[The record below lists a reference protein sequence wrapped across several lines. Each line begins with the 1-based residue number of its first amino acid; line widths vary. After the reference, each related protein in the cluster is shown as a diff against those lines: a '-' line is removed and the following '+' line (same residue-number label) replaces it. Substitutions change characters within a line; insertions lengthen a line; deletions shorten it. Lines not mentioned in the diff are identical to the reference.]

1 MKRKIIIKRPKK
13 ELWMWRIAFVAIT
26 SSFIFNKMSD
36 KKQEIKDDC
45 IVRTKL
51 YGEIFYDDNV
61 LANISN
67 LVENDRVKGV
77 LLQVDSPG
85 GTITGSEALYKA
97 FKELRTK
104 KPLVV
109 SVQNAA
115 ASGGYMVAMAADQIF
130 AYETSALGSIGV
142 IAESFEL
149 TDLAE
154 KIGVKFLNFKS
165 SPLKGVPN
173 IFEKNSE
180 EANKSLQSFIDE
192 MQSIFKDMVHE
203 SRPTI
208 EKDKLDLIC
217 NGMAYSGRQA
227 LQNGLI
233 DGIGTEQTAMDALKE
248 KVKIELPVNDYDLGI
263 VQESSGG
270 FFSYFRHILKATLQ
284 FIQ

>member
-13 ELWMWRIAFVAIT
+13 ELWMWRIAFVAVV

-61 LANISN
+61 
-67 LVENDRVKGV
+67 VENDRVKGV

-97 FKELRTK
+97 FKELKTK

-142 IAESFEL
+142 IAESFEV

-173 IFEKNSE
+173 VFEKNSE

-217 NGMAYSGRQA
+217 NGTAYSGRQA

-248 KVKIELPVNDYDLGI
+248 KVKIELPVNDYDLGML
-263 VQESSGG
+263 QESSGG
-270 FFSYFRHILKATLQ
+270 FFSYFRHILKATLK

>member
-1 MKRKIIIKRPKK
+1 VKRKIIIKRPKK
-13 ELWMWRIAFVAIT
+13 ELWMWRVAFIAIT
-26 SSFIFNKMSD
+26 SFFIFNKMSD
-36 KKQEIKDDC
+36 KKQEITEDC
-45 IVRTKL
+45 IVRTKV

-61 LANISN
+61 LANINS
-67 LVENDRVKGV
+67 LAENDKVKGV

-97 FKELRTK
+97 FKTLKTK

-109 SVQNAA
+109 SVQNFA
-115 ASGGYMVAMAADQIF
+115 ASGGYMVAMSADKIF

-142 IAESFEL
+142 IAESFEV

-165 SPLKGVPN
+165 SPLKGVPS
-173 IFEKNSE
+173 IFEKNSD

-203 SRPTI
+203 SRPSI
-208 EKDKLDLIC
+208 DKDKLDLIC

-227 LQNGLI
+227 VQNGLI
-233 DGIGTEQTAMDALKE
+233 DGIGTEQAAMDALKE
-248 KVKIELPVNDYDLGI
+248 KVKTDLPVNDYDLGMGQ
-263 VQESSGG
+263 VSNGG
-270 FFSYFRHILKATLQ
+270 FFSHFRNILKATLQ

>member
-1 MKRKIIIKRPKK
+1 VKRKIIIKRPKK
-13 ELWMWRIAFVAIT
+13 ELWMWRVAFVAIT
-26 SSFIFNKMSD
+26 SFFIFNKMSD
-36 KKQEIKDDC
+36 KKQEITEDC
-45 IVRTKL
+45 IVRTKV

-61 LANISN
+61 LANINS
-67 LVENDRVKGV
+67 LADNDKIKGV

-97 FKELRTK
+97 FKELKTK

-109 SVQNAA
+109 SVQNFA
-115 ASGGYMVAMAADQIF
+115 ASGGYMVAMAADKIF

-142 IAESFEL
+142 IAESFEV

-165 SPLKGVPN
+165 SPLKGVPS
-173 IFEKNSE
+173 IFEKNSD

-203 SRPTI
+203 SRPAI
-208 EKDKLDLIC
+208 DKDKLDLIC

-227 LQNGLI
+227 VNNGLI
-233 DGIGTEQTAMDALKE
+233 DGIGTEQAAMDALKE
-248 KVKIELPVNDYDLGI
+248 KVKTDLPVNDYDLGMGQ
-263 VQESSGG
+263 VSNGG
-270 FFSYFRHILKATLQ
+270 FFSHFRNILKATLQ

>member
-1 MKRKIIIKRPKK
+1 
-13 ELWMWRIAFVAIT
+13 MWRVAFVAIT
-26 SSFIFNKMSD
+26 SFFIFNKMSD
-36 KKQEIKDDC
+36 KKQEITEDC
-45 IVRTKL
+45 IVRTKV

-61 LANISN
+61 LANINS
-67 LVENDRVKGV
+67 LADNDKIKGV

-97 FKELRTK
+97 FKELKTK

-109 SVQNAA
+109 SVQNFA
-115 ASGGYMVAMAADQIF
+115 ASGGYMVAMAADKIF

-142 IAESFEL
+142 IAESFEV

-165 SPLKGVPN
+165 SPLKGVPS
-173 IFEKNSE
+173 IFEKNSD

-203 SRPTI
+203 SRPAI
-208 EKDKLDLIC
+208 DKDKLDLIC

-227 LQNGLI
+227 VNNGLI
-233 DGIGTEQTAMDALKE
+233 DGIGTEQAAMDALKE
-248 KVKIELPVNDYDLGI
+248 KVKTDLPVNDYDLGMGQ
-263 VQESSGG
+263 VSNGG
-270 FFSYFRHILKATLQ
+270 FFSHFRNILKATLQ

>member
-1 MKRKIIIKRPKK
+1 VKRKIIIKRPKK

>member
-1 MKRKIIIKRPKK
+1 
-13 ELWMWRIAFVAIT
+13 MWRVAFIAIT
-26 SSFIFNKMSD
+26 SFFIFNKMSD
-36 KKQEIKDDC
+36 KKQEITEDC
-45 IVRTKL
+45 IVRTKV

-61 LANISN
+61 LANINS
-67 LVENDRVKGV
+67 LAENDKAKGV

-97 FKELRTK
+97 FKTLKTK

-109 SVQNAA
+109 SVQNFAV
-115 ASGGYMVAMAADQIF
+115 SGGYMVAMSADKIF

-142 IAESFEL
+142 IAESFEV

-165 SPLKGVPN
+165 SPLKGAPN
-173 IFEKNSE
+173 IFEKNSD

-203 SRPTI
+203 SRPSI
-208 EKDKLDLIC
+208 DKDKLDLIC

-227 LQNGLI
+227 VQNGLI
-233 DGIGTEQTAMDALKE
+233 DGIGTEQAAMDALKE
-248 KVKIELPVNDYDLGI
+248 KVKTDLPVNDYDLGMGQ
-263 VQESSGG
+263 VSNGG
-270 FFSYFRHILKATLQ
+270 FFSHFRNILKATLQ